1 MKEIN
6 ILIIVPTLNSYKL
19 LNDLIKSLKQQ
30 SFKNWKLI
38 FIDGGSD
45 LNHIEFLKENSK
57 KDKRISWRWKDFN

>member
-19 LNDLIKSLKQQ
+19 LNDLIKSLKKQ

-45 LNHIEFLKENSK
+45 LNHIEFLKKIQK
-57 KDKRISWRWKDFN
+57 KIRGYPG